1 MDFEGLKDL
10 MSRQRAVRNF
20 DLSRPVDDALIEELL
35 RAAIRAPNGGNRQQW
50 RFIVVREGEPKAQIA
65 SIYDGLVVQFM
76 GGRPSGQTPW
86 RNVPV
91 LIAVC
96 TESPDPGMPVVGGSA
111 ATAFPAVQNLLLAAQ
126 ALGLGSVL
134 TTMWKQRE
142 AEVNAALGLP
152 PGAEVHAILPIG
164 WPERKYG
171 RNKRR
176 PFNEVTSRDRY
187 GQPW

>member
-1 MDFEGLKDL
+1 MDFEGLKDV

-35 RAAIRAPNGGNRQQW
+35 RAAIRAPNGGNRQLW
-50 RFIVVREGEPKAQIA
+50 RFVVVRGGEAKAQIA
-65 SIYDGLVVQFM
+65 AIYDGLVAQFM
-76 GGRPSGQTPW
+76 GGRAMGQTPW
-86 RNVPV
+86 RDVPV

-96 TESPDPGMPVVGGSA
+96 TEPPEPGMPIVGGA
-111 ATAFPAVQNLLLAAQ
+111 GATAFPAVQNLLLAAS

-142 AEVNAALGLP
+142 ADVNAALGLP
-152 PGAEVHAILPIG
+152 LGAEVHAILPIG

-187 GQPW
+187 SQPW